1 MHEESRREELS
12 KCKSS
17 PQVAVEA
24 AVLESEIATNRIR
37 GRGDDHIARSARD
50 AADAADGSGPYP
62 GSRTARPTCR
72 RRSGS
77 SPDRWDDEAAHA
89 HLLVDAEVERQLGLH
104 VIVLPSGQ
112 AGGPST
118 VPRGAVQGGGTRVGW
133 AVPPPSPGAGCGRGP
148 RRCARLAC
156 RRPKGRST
164 FGRGFAVTTR
174 QHDVVLG
181 VANQCCP
188 SVS

>member
-77 SPDRWDDEAAHA
+77 SPDRWDDEAAHV

-104 VIVLPSGQ
+104 VMSSRLVRRGVPLRSPGGPCKAEGHGWAGRSLRRHRERDVGEARDGVRGLP
-112 AGGPST
+112 AGGR
-118 VPRGAVQGGGTRVGW
+118 RGEAPLGG
-133 AVPPPSPGAGCGRGP
+133 
-148 RRCARLAC
+148 
-156 RRPKGRST
+156 
-164 FGRGFAVTTR
+164 
-174 QHDVVLG
+174 
-181 VANQCCP
+181 
-188 SVS
+188 VSL